1 MTKEFNWWNRN
12 PEEGKYKV
20 KAKIHGSVLSFT
32 RHQGHHTMWE
42 EHKPTDDDFDRLL
55 SDAEKRVPR
64 RLISPKQMKEIEQ
77 IVAAGRIK
85 AARL

>member
-1 MTKEFNWWNRN
+1 MTKEFNWWNRD

-32 RHQGHHTMWE
+32 RHQGHHTRWE
-42 EHKPTDDDFDRLL
+42 PHHPSNDDFDRLI

-64 RLISPKQMKEIEQ
+64 RLISPEQMKEIEQ
-77 IVAAGRIK
+77 IVTAARDK